1 MYDRSSTAEGVD
13 DARLGM
19 FARSC
24 HQAGIISHAVNSIPA
39 RHSELCRLGM
49 DEEDTIWQIFLSY
62 LLLLRRDASSWL
74 NVTANQYV
82 MGGANATD
90 LVWLAPHY
98 ALCNY
103 YQGSRWDLVIWLTLL
118 RSLLHDSILL
128 LSSFISTY
136 FFGQAWNRRTEY
148 V

>member
-1 MYDRSSTAEGVD
+1 MYDRYSTAEGVD

-24 HQAGIISHAVNSIPA
+24 HQAGITSHAVNSIPA

-49 DEEDTIWQIFLSY
+49 DEEDNIWQIFLSY
-62 LLLLRRDASSWL
+62 LLLLRRGASRWL

-82 MGGANATD
+82 MGGANATA
-90 LVWLAPHY
+90 LVCLAPHC

-103 YQGSRWDLVIWLTLL
+103 YQDSRWDLVIWLKMLC
-118 RSLLHDSILL
+118 SLLHESILL
-128 LSSFISTY
+128 LSSFISTNC
-136 FFGQAWNRRTEY
+136 FGQAWDRRTEY